1 VSNHLLQHRRVLHRS
16 IACLSMA
23 GSLSAIGLIPVFA
36 AAPTDVGPV
45 ASIEAILLEVDSK
58 IEVLSGAL
66 ESAEKFEMAKE
77 KDVWQAFGVISVMGQ
92 AIAEHPQKAD
102 APFSGPALRDA
113 ALQYYAGRGLTYEQA
128 QAAFAAVQEA
138 RQGGGA
144 TDAAADYEWNKLI
157 RMHPMMEEINSRN
170 AKLLSVFR
178 RPRGRPE
185 EAGHATTIALLS
197 LAMYADTHEV
207 KNEADIPQWQAWATE
222 YREKM
227 VAVAAAV
234 QEKDGAKARELFDAA
249 NETCDACHE
258 KFRDVE

>member
-1 VSNHLLQHRRVLHRS
+1 
-16 IACLSMA
+16 
-23 GSLSAIGLIPVFA
+23 
-36 AAPTDVGPV
+36 V

-58 IEVLSGAL
+58 IEVLTGAL

-77 KDVWQAFGVISVMGQ
+77 KDVWQAFGLLSVLGQ

-113 ALQYYAGRGLTYEQA
+113 AMQYYAGQGLTYEQA
-128 QAAFAAVQEA
+128 QGALAAVQEA

-144 TDAAADYEWNKLI
+144 TDAAPDYEWNKLV
-157 RMHPMMEEINSRN
+157 RMHPMMEEINARN
-170 AKLLSVFR
+170 AKLVSVFR

-207 KNEADIPQWQAWATE
+207 KNEADIPQWQTWSAE
-222 YREKM
+222 YRDKM

-234 QEKDGAKARELFDAA
+234 QEKDGTTAREHFDAA
-249 NETCDACHE
+249 NEICDACHE